1 VSPTRL
7 QAALIERAV
16 KDARPLD
23 PEQPDDA
30 AVLRRAEALV
40 LAGAT
45 GTEALAQARSELLAY
60 CAVCQREKRVM
71 TRLDMPGLG
80 WPVCGHKAV
89 SIPRREEKA

>member
-1 VSPTRL
+1 MSLTRI
-7 QAALIERAV
+7 QAVLVERAV

-30 AVLRRAEALV
+30 IVLSRAEALV

-45 GTEALAQARSELLAY
+45 GSEALAQARSELFAY
-60 CAVCQREKRVM
+60 CSVCRREKRVV
-71 TRLDMPGLG
+71 TRPDMPGLG

-89 SIPRREEKA
+89 ATPRREEA

>member
-1 VSPTRL
+1 MSLTKI

-30 AVLRRAEALV
+30 IVLSRAEALV

-45 GTEALAQARSELLAY
+45 GSEALGQARSELLAY
-60 CAVCQREKRVM
+60 CAVCRCEKRVM
-71 TRLDMPGLG
+71 KRPDMPGLV

-89 SIPRREEKA
+89 SIPGREEKA